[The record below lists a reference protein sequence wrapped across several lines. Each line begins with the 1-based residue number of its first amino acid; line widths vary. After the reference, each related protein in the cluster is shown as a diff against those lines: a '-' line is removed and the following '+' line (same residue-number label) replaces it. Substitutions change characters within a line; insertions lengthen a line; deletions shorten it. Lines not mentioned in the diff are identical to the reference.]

1 MSLPYMI
8 LDAQSRIL
16 RAPIPGVCYTDRLIL
31 GALITFVNL
40 QNPAQPIFPSVRCL
54 HERLSMPEITIKK
67 GLARLRKAGLIE
79 RLEQEHSE
87 RTGNFRT
94 VRTLL
99 SEHVLAL
106 ANLLGTGA
114 KEKSG
119 GLRQKAMRKT
129 ITPQAGIEAAQEI
142 AVPENPQ
149 AAEEAPAP
157 QLLEP
162 HEKDPAD
169 QQTAAPEDTRPGI
182 SGIRAIEK
190 HSTPNKKTN
199 CTVAGGQKARKETL
213 PKDIAVWVDV
223 GIAPWVLAHCMKL
236 AREAGTTLSAILLD
250 IGERLRNA
258 TNPNGYLV
266 GTLQRIR
273 EGKEPV
279 WKAQRPEICLSPKE
293 AQLRQQQQE
302 AAVRSVIGQWF
313 TDGTLYYHPT
323 GNLTEVYSRRPA
335 SSAEHPDRAPIPTM
349 TLVRYWHEKRVH
361 NATIPDPIQL
371 LSLRDALRGIPCNVT
386 GV

>member
-16 RAPIPGVCYTDRLIL
+16 SAPIPEVCYTDRLIL

-40 QNPAQPIFPSVRCL
+40 KNPTQPIFPSIRCL
-54 HERLSMPEITIKK
+54 HDRLSMPEITIKK
-67 GLARLRKAGLIE
+67 GLARLRKVGLIE

-99 SEHVLAL
+99 SEHILTL
-106 ANLLGTGA
+106 ANLLGAGT
-114 KEKSG
+114 KEKG
-119 GLRQKAMRKT
+119 RGVQAKRKT
-129 ITPQAGIEAAQEI
+129 ITPQERGSSVQKNTAPDRIQT
-142 AVPENPQ
+142 Q
-149 AAEEAPAP
+149 EEAPAP
-157 QLLEP
+157 QLQDP
-162 HEKDPAD
+162 HEKDPSD
-169 QQTAAPEDTRPGI
+169 QQTAAPQDTRPGI
-182 SGIRAIEK
+182 SEIPAIENR
-190 HSTPNKKTN
+190 STPNKKTN
-199 CTVAGGQKARKETL
+199 CTVSGGHKARKETL
-213 PKDIAVWVDV
+213 PDDIAVWVDR
-223 GIAPWVLAHCMKL
+223 GIAPWVLASCMKM
-236 AREAGTTLSAILLD
+236 ARQAGTTLSAILLD

-279 WKAQRPEICLSPKE
+279 WKAPRPEACLSPKE
-293 AQLRQQQQE
+293 ADLRQRQQE
-302 AAVRSVIGQWF
+302 ASIQSVIGQWF
-313 TDGTLYYHPT
+313 TDGTMYYHPS

-335 SSAEHPDRAPIPTM
+335 SSAEHPDRAPIPT
-349 TLVRYWHEKRVH
+349 TTFVRYWHEKRVH
-361 NATIPDPIQL
+361 STTIPDPIQL
-371 LSLRDALRGIPCNVT
+371 SSLRDALRGMPCNVT

>member
-1 MSLPYMI
+1 MSLPYLI

-16 RAPIPGVCYTDRLIL
+16 RAPIPKVCYTDRLIL

-40 QNPAQPIFPSVRCL
+40 KNPTQPIFPSVRCL

-67 GLARLRKAGLIE
+67 GLARLRKVGLIE

-119 GLRQKAMRKT
+119 RLRQKATKKT

-142 AVPENPQ
+142 AVPENPL

-157 QLLEP
+157 QPQENEP
-162 HEKDPAD
+162 AGQE
-169 QQTAAPEDTRPGI
+169 TAAPEDTRPGI
-182 SGIRAIEK
+182 SEIRAIENS
-190 HSTPNKKTN
+190 STLNKKTN
-199 CTVAGGQKARKETL
+199 CTVAGGHKARKETL
-213 PKDIAVWVDV
+213 PEDIAIWVDR
-223 GIAPWVLAHCMKL
+223 GIAPWVLAHCMKM
-236 AREAGTTLSAILLD
+236 ARQAGTTLSAILLD

-258 TNPNGYLV
+258 TNPSGYLV

-279 WKAQRPEICLSPKE
+279 WKAQRPEACLSPKE

-302 AAVRSVIGQWF
+302 ASIQSVIGQWF

-335 SSAEHPDRAPIPTM
+335 SSAEHPDRAPIPT
-349 TLVRYWHEKRVH
+349 TIFVRYWHEKRVH
-361 NATIPDPIQL
+361 STTIPDPIQL
-371 LSLRDALRGIPCNVT
+371 SSLRDALRGMPCI
-386 GV
+386 